1 MSFLNKS
8 FPLGKNF
15 IMEKPVLL
23 AVFILLL
30 GCTTKVENHAEASG
44 PTAIDGRKEVV
55 CFIYHRF
62 GDSRYPSTNISLAD
76 FEAHL
81 RYLKTNDF
89 TALTFS
95 AAIDYLRSN
104 QTLTKVAVISIDDG
118 FQSFYKNAIPLLK
131 KYDFPAT
138 LFINTETVGIGDYMG
153 WKEIKEAHDQG
164 IEIGNHTHSHAYFL
178 NHPETERYEA
188 FEADVKQTQKL
199 IEDNIG
205 QAPET
210 FAYPYGELD
219 LKMKAIIKSLGFKA
233 AAAQNSGVIYNGTDF
248 MQCPRFPMSESY
260 AALDRF
266 SMKAET
272 KALRVNSKTPESFVL
287 PEGENTPALKLNF
300 ALAGLRVEQLQCFIQ
315 GSACRIN
322 QALNEDST
330 VTLTLTPKSPIS
342 TRRRTLYT
350 VTVPSDEGRWRW
362 FSHLWINPNAD

>member
-1 MSFLNKS
+1 
-8 FPLGKNF
+8 
-15 IMEKPVLL
+15 MEKPVLL

-30 GCTTKVENHAEASG
+30 GCTTKVEYHTEALG

-55 CFIYHRF
+55 CFLYHRF

-76 FEAHL
+76 FEEHL

-89 TALTFS
+89 TVLTFS
-95 AAIDYLRSN
+95 AAIDYLRSD
-104 QTLTKVAVISIDDG
+104 QPLKKVATLTIDDG
-118 FQSFYKNAIPLLK
+118 FQSFYENAAPLLK

-138 LFINTETVGIGDYMG
+138 LFINTQTIDGGDYMG
-153 WKEIKEAHDQG
+153 WKEIKEVHDQG

-178 NHPETERYEA
+178 NHPETERYKV
-188 FEADVKQTQKL
+188 FEAEVKQTQKL
-199 IEDNIG
+199 IKDNIG

-219 LKMKAIIKSLGFKA
+219 LKMKAIIKNFGFKA
-233 AAAQNSGVIYNGTDF
+233 AAAQNSGVIYNGTDL

-272 KALRVNSKTPESFVL
+272 KALRVNSKIPESFIL
-287 PEGENTPALKLNF
+287 PEGENTPVLTLNF

-315 GSACRIN
+315 GSACTIHRV
-322 QALNEDST
+322 LNEDST

-350 VTVPSDEGRWRW
+350 VTVPNDEGKWHW
-362 FSHLWINPNAD
+362 FSHLWINPDVD